1 MNVPHYVNE
10 NKSDMRGVK
19 PGWYAIADDGH
30 LFSGPFLSR
39 EECLRRLTD
48 SSHGPMSPGMLSR
61 PIWDAYTA
69 EMKQLST
76 DIPTG
81 AEGGRFGGQKQTR
94 PFKDQVT

>member
-19 PGWYAIADDGH
+19 SGWYAIADDGH

-69 EMKQLST
+69 EMKQLAT
-76 DIPTG
+76 DILPVPRAAG
-81 AEGGRFGGQKQTR
+81 SEVKNKPAPLRIK
-94 PFKDQVT
+94 

>member
-1 MNVPHYVNE
+1 
-10 NKSDMRGVK
+10 
-19 PGWYAIADDGH
+19 
-30 LFSGPFLSR
+30 
-39 EECLRRLTD
+39 
-48 SSHGPMSPGMLSR
+48 MLSR

-69 EMKQLST
+69 EMKQLAT